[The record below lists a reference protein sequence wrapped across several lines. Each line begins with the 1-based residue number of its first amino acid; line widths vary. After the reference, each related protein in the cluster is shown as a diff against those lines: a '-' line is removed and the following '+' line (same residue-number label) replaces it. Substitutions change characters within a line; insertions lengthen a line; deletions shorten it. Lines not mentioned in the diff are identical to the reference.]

1 MYKFILMNFVTTLCL
16 YSWHGPYTSNKKI
29 EKQKGL
35 MTIAKTTKIFIY
47 WMIEYT
53 VTWTPFLS
61 TILYKCQ
68 VVHHGFDSWWGDLL
82 IYLMPFCICCPL
94 LSPWLDNYQ
103 GWRFSIDFHV
113 LQCIIFYLAFITSY
127 IY

>member
-16 YSWHGPYTSNKKI
+16 YSWHGPYTSNKNI

-35 MTIAKTTKIFIY
+35 MTVAKTTKNFIY

-68 VVHHGFDSWWGDLL
+68 VVHHGFDS
-82 IYLMPFCICCPL
+82 
-94 LSPWLDNYQ
+94 
-103 GWRFSIDFHV
+103 
-113 LQCIIFYLAFITSY
+113 
-127 IY
+127 